1 MAFLNILTPA
11 PSVGKGFPARMR
23 ISFLSSQPF
32 SLVNELK
39 RSGWGMRPKMRPVGS
54 QMPAMSSSAPLG
66 FSGKWPFAGE
76 PSSFTYLKAI
86 WSSVFIFSRISGVT

>member
-1 MAFLNILTPA
+1 
-11 PSVGKGFPARMR
+11 
-23 ISFLSSQPF
+23 
-32 SLVNELK
+32 
-39 RSGWGMRPKMRPVGS
+39 MRPDGS